1 MKWNYIL
8 WKIKKNT
15 TKYGDNK
22 ITEGTRMIQTIVKRD
37 GRCVLFDL
45 DKIAAAIFKAAQ
57 ALGGSD
63 YEMARALAEQ
73 VAASLEEAGNQ
84 SPTVEEIQD
93 AVERTL
99 VDNGHARTAK
109 EFILYRAQRTRVR
122 DMNTRLMK
130 TYEELTYKSADE
142 NDIKRENANID
153 GDTAMGTMLKYGSEG
168 AKQFYHMFVLRPEHS
183 KAHLAGDIHIH
194 DLDFLTLTTTCCQ
207 IDIDKLFTGGFC
219 TGHGFLREPNDI
231 SSYAALACIAIQSNQ
246 NDQHGGQSI
255 PNFDYGMAKGVAK
268 TYRKLYTRNL
278 AKGLELAR
286 ETGADLMLATDPDC
300 DRVGIAVK
308 EGEDYTLL
316 TGNHVGALLFDYI
329 CRCRTEN
336 GTMPRDPVAV
346 TTIVSTKL
354 TQMIGKAYGVEVR
367 SVLTG
372 FKYIGEQIALLE
384 SAGHPER
391 FLFGFE
397 ESYGYL
403 SGTYVRD
410 KDAVVGSMLI
420 VEMASWYK
428 QRGMSLVDALG
439 DLYKRFGICRESV
452 SNFQFEGAEGM
463 KIMAGMMEKLRE
475 PARRDC
481 RAEGHLRERL
491 RALRFH
497 LRRED
502 RSDRPAEI
510 ERARIRARRRLHR
523 HRAPLGHRAEDQAL
537 PVGRRQGHG
546 RNRRAR
552 RRDGRGRQAHHGR
565 LSGQN
570 RENTQN
576 PAVSVKN
583 RLQSREM
590 CGIVLMLH
598 LWHLSPMSER
608 GETNER
614 GNPSQVCGYDD
625 HLRLRRSDPYAL
637 DEGEHP
643 R

>member
-1 MKWNYIL
+1 M
-8 WKIKKNT
+8 
-15 TKYGDNK
+15 
-22 ITEGTRMIQTIVKRD
+22 RR
-37 GRCVLFDL
+37 VL
-45 DKIAAAIFKAAQ
+45 AAI
-57 ALGGSD
+57 G
-63 YEMARALAEQ
+63 ARDVTVVPEQ
-73 VAASLEEAGNQ
+73 EHPDGNFPTCPFPNPEIKEA
-84 SPTVEEIQD
+84 
-93 AVERTL
+93 
-99 VDNGHARTAK
+99 
-109 EFILYRAQRTRVR
+109 
-122 DMNTRLMK
+122 
-130 TYEELTYKSADE
+130 
-142 NDIKRENANID
+142 
-153 GDTAMGTMLKYGSEG
+153 
-168 AKQFYHMFVLRPEHS
+168 
-183 KAHLAGDIHIH
+183 
-194 DLDFLTLTTTCCQ
+194 
-207 IDIDKLFTGGFC
+207 
-219 TGHGFLREPNDI
+219 
-231 SSYAALACIAIQSNQ
+231 
-246 NDQHGGQSI
+246 
-255 PNFDYGMAKGVAK
+255 
-268 TYRKLYTRNL
+268 L

-475 PARRDC
+475 NP
-481 RAEGHLRERL
+481 
-491 RALRFH
+491 
-497 LRRED
+497 
-502 RSDRPAEI
+502 PAEI
-510 ERARIRARRRLHR
+510 AGQKVTCVSDYERSVSICGGKT
-523 HRAPLGHRAEDQAL
+523 APIDLPKSNVLEYAL
-537 PVGRRQGHG
+537 ADGCTAIVRPSGTEPKIKLYLSVVGRDMAEIDA
-546 RNRRAR
+546 RAAAMGA
-552 RRDGRGRQAHHGR
+552 D
-565 LSGQN
+565 
-570 RENTQN
+570 
-576 PAVSVKN
+576 VK
-583 RLQSREM
+583 RIM
-590 CGIVLMLH
+590 GV
-598 LWHLSPMSER
+598 
-608 GETNER
+608 
-614 GNPSQVCGYDD
+614 
-625 HLRLRRSDPYAL
+625 
-637 DEGEHP
+637 
-643 R
+643 